1 MEKND
6 ASCKEVALEIYLTQ
20 KREEMIGMLQSVL
33 EDALRAG
40 REQIGQGHCATYIP
54 ELGHTDPRHLG
65 AAVVLSNGTCVS
77 AGDADTRFTIQS
89 ISKVINL
96 AVALQK
102 FGFDY
107 VFQSMNMEPSGDAFN
122 SLIKLDLTCDKPFNP
137 MINAGAITTMG
148 YLADNTDFETMLDY
162 TRKVCLDREIAV
174 NEQVYASEMG
184 HCARNRAIA
193 YLLQSKDVLRSD
205 VDRTIELYTKMCS
218 LNVTAK
224 SLAGFGAVLALGG
237 RDPLSGERLMDG
249 DVVRVIKTIMFTC
262 GMYDGAGEFAVRVG
276 IPAKSGVGGGILA
289 VGEGRMGIGIYGPAL
304 DQKGN
309 SVAGQRVLEYLA
321 AKLSLHIFAGK

>member
-1 MEKND
+1 MIQAILD
-6 ASCKEVALEIYLTQ
+6 RAVALA
-20 KREEMIGMLQSVL
+20 RP
-33 EDALRAG
+33 AA
-40 REQIGQGHCATYIP
+40 EQGAPASYIP
-54 ELGHTDPRHLG
+54 ELAKTDPRQLG
-65 AAVVLSNGTCVS
+65 ACIFTLDGGRFSS
-77 AGDADTRFTIQS
+77 GDTQVRFSIQS

-276 IPAKSGVGGGILA
+276 IPAKSGVGGGIMA
-289 VGEGRMGIGIYGPAL
+289 VVPTQMGIGIFSPGL

-309 SVAGQRVLEYLA
+309 SLAGIQLLERLSNRLYL
-321 AKLSLHIFAGK
+321 SIF